1 MDERSCQSRQYRKKE
16 ARTSWSAM
24 GVPHRDGMTKL
35 GGDSGGGRGTQ
46 GEYESPWRT
55 GTGSPLTSVSGKE
68 FKNDTREGKLDF
80 CFSWA

>member
-1 MDERSCQSRQYRKKE
+1 MRN
-16 ARTSWSAM
+16 
-24 GVPHRDGMTKL
+24 RDGMTKL

-68 FKNDTREGKLDF
+68 FKMTLERG
-80 CFSWA
+80 S

>member
-1 MDERSCQSRQYRKKE
+1 
-16 ARTSWSAM
+16 M

-68 FKNDTREGKLDF
+68 FKMTQDRG
-80 CFSWA
+80 S